1 MSVDISEHRIKQLKA
16 NLDRLNYNPEIKNLN
31 ALDFN
36 ENIKY
41 DIVLLDSPCS
51 SIGTIRKHPEILFRS
66 KKPNFKNL
74 NSIQKNLLQKSSK
87 MVKNKGKIIYMV
99 CSFFHSESV
108 KIVENFLEKN
118 KNFSIKKYTLDKN
131 LLNISNLISKEGYFL
146 TIPTKYKDNY
156 IDGFFSVEL
165 IRND

>member
-1 MSVDISEHRIKQLKA
+1 
-16 NLDRLNYNPEIKNLN
+16 
-31 ALDFN
+31 
-36 ENIKY
+36 
-41 DIVLLDSPCS
+41 
-51 SIGTIRKHPEILFRS
+51 
-66 KKPNFKNL
+66 
-74 NSIQKNLLQKSSK
+74 